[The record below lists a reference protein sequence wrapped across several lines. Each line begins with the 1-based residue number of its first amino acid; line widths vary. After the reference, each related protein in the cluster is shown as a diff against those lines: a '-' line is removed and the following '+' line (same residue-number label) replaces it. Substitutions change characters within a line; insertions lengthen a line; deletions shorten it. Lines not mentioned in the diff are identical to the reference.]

1 MTQSVI
7 SNVRYLYD
15 IFIVQKN
22 KEVPIMK
29 KRSSFTKKLIATCA
43 AVAMVVASMS
53 SAVFADV
60 EAAQSG
66 SSAFI
71 GFSTARKGF
80 NVYGISG
87 SGTIKTTFSNAGYGT
102 TIKVG
107 DEGSVDTVDS
117 GFAYGKDY
125 SVAGI
130 TAHLTAAIND
140 TGKAVIITY
149 TVVNTT
155 DVQKN
160 VQIGSYSDCMIGNN
174 DSAPVRVH
182 NNGLSMTDG
191 TNNFFLIPGNGD
203 FTTMWSGGCGGARS
217 NVFNNASSHEYN
229 GDSGLAWSWSL
240 DVPAGETV
248 TRTAVLEADFQT
260 VTLAF
265 DANGGTGAMDSCLV
279 VSGLQSTIPSN
290 AFTRNGYEFLG
301 WATSADAT
309 DPQYRNNG
317 YIAITSD
324 TTLYAIWNQVAPVE
338 AIASEEPAG
347 RELTYNGQPQALA
360 VPGSSDEGTMVYSL
374 SPNGPFTTD
383 VPTATSSGTYTVYY
397 KIEGDDTHEDSA
409 VSSFEVTIE
418 GLTVTAN
425 VNGTEVT
432 VNAESTLERPADP
445 TRDGYDFGGW
455 YADEACTTA
464 YNFNAPVGTSGA
476 TLYPKWIPIEYTLT
490 EGANGS
496 WTRGGEDGLVFR
508 ATRTNNGEAT
518 FEHFTGV
525 KVDDNTLGTSNYAAT
540 SGSVIVTLTPAY
552 LATLAEGEH
561 TLEIMFNDGSSVT
574 TTFIIAAQVVETTAA
589 ETTAA
594 ETTAAE
600 TSAAETTATPTE
612 TTAAATSGVA
622 STGETQTSSTAP
634 IGIAIL
640 MIAGAATLI
649 FIVRKREENS

>member
-1 MTQSVI
+1 
-7 SNVRYLYD
+7 
-15 IFIVQKN
+15 
-22 KEVPIMK
+22 MK

-66 SSAFI
+66 SSSFI

-87 SGTIKTTFSNAGYGT
+87 SGTIKTTYNNAGYGT

-107 DEGSVDTVDS
+107 DEGSVNTEDTE
-117 GFAYGKDY
+117 FAYGKDY

-160 VQIGSYSDCMIGNN
+160 VQIGSYSDCMIGTN
-174 DSAPVRVH
+174 DGAPVRVH

-203 FTTMWSGGCGGARS
+203 FTTMWSGRYSGAKS
-217 NVFNNASSHEYN
+217 NVFNNAASHEFS

-309 DPQYRNNG
+309 DPQYGNNG
-317 YIAITSD
+317 YITINSD
-324 TTLYAIWNQVAPVE
+324 TTLYALWNQVAPVE
-338 AIASEEPAG
+338 ATASEEPAG
-347 RELTYNGQPQALA
+347 RELTYNGQPQTLA

-374 SPNGPFTTD
+374 SPDGPFTTD
-383 VPTATSSGTYTVYY
+383 VPTATASGTYTVYY
-397 KIEGDDTHEDSA
+397 KVEGDETHEDSA
-409 VSSFEVTIE
+409 VNSFEVTIA

-425 VNGTEVT
+425 INGSEVE

-445 TRDGYDFGGW
+445 TREGYDFGGW

-464 YNFNAPVGTSGA
+464 YNFNAPIGASGA
-476 TLYPKWIPIEYTLT
+476 TLYPQWIPYEYTLT
-490 EGANGS
+490 EGGEGS
-496 WTRGGEDGLVFR
+496 WTRGGSEGLVFR
-508 ATRTNNGEAT
+508 AVRTNNGAAT
-518 FEHFTGV
+518 FDHFTGV
-525 KVDDNTLGTSNYAAT
+525 KVDNNTLGDSNYEAI

-552 LATLAEGEH
+552 LATLADGQH
-561 TLEIMFNDGSSVT
+561 TLEIMFDDGSSVT
-574 TTFIIAAQVVETTAA
+574 TTFTIAAQVVETTVATT
-589 ETTAA
+589 ETTV
-594 ETTAAE
+594 
-600 TSAAETTATPTE
+600 ATTE
-612 TTAAATSGVA
+612 TTAAATGVA
-622 STGETQTSSTAP
+622 STGENQVSSTAP
-634 IGIAIL
+634 IGIAIIL
-640 MIAGAATLI
+640 IAGAATMI
-649 FIVRKREENS
+649 FVVRKNEENS

>member
-29 KRSSFTKKLIATCA
+29 KSSSFTKRLIATCI
-43 AVAMVVASMS
+43 AVAMVIGSMS
-53 SAVFADV
+53 TAVFADV

-87 SGTIKTTFSNAGYGT
+87 SGTIRTTYSNAGYGT

-107 DEGSVDTVDS
+107 DEGSVNTENS
-117 GFAYGKDY
+117 EFAYGKDY

-160 VQIGSYSDCMIGNN
+160 VQIGSYSDCMIGSN
-174 DSAPVRVH
+174 DGAPVRVH

-203 FTTMWSGGCGGARS
+203 FTTMWSGGYSGAKS

-301 WATSADAT
+301 WATSPDAT
-309 DPQYRNNG
+309 EVEYRDG
-317 YIAITSD
+317 GSITLTSD
-324 TTLYAIWNQVAPVE
+324 VTLYALWEQVAPVE
-338 AIASEEPAG
+338 ATFADDPDPVENI
-347 RELTYNGQPQALA
+347 TYNGQPQTLA
-360 VPGSSDEGTMVYSL
+360 VPGTSDEGTVVYSL
-374 SPNGPFTTD
+374 SEEGPFTED
-383 VPTATSSGTYTVYY
+383 VPVATASGTYTVYY
-397 KIEGDDTHEDSA
+397 MVQGDDTHEDSA
-409 VSSFEVTIE
+409 IGSFEVTIAP
-418 GLTVTAN
+418 LTVTAN
-425 VNGTEVT
+425 VNGEEVA
-432 VNAESTLERPADP
+432 VNAESTLTRPADP

-561 TLEIMFNDGSSVT
+561 TLEIMFDDGSSVT

-594 ETTAAE
+594 ETTA
-600 TSAAETTATPTE
+600 TSTE
-612 TTAAATSGVA
+612 TTAAATSVA

-640 MIAGAATLI
+640 MIAGAATMI
-649 FIVRKREENS
+649 FIVRKREEKS

>member
-1 MTQSVI
+1 
-7 SNVRYLYD
+7 
-15 IFIVQKN
+15 
-22 KEVPIMK
+22 MK

-43 AVAMVVASMS
+43 AVAMVVASVS
-53 SAVFADV
+53 TAVFADV

-66 SSAFI
+66 SSSFI

-87 SGTIKTTFSNAGYGT
+87 SGTIKTTYSNAGYGT

-107 DEGSVDTVDS
+107 DEGSVNTEDTE
-117 GFAYGKDY
+117 FAYGKDY

-160 VQIGSYSDCMIGNN
+160 VQIGSYSDCMIGTN
-174 DSAPVRVH
+174 DGAPVRVH

-203 FTTMWSGGCGGARS
+203 FTTMWSGRYSGAKS
-217 NVFNNASSHEYN
+217 NVFNNAASHEFN

-301 WATSADAT
+301 WATSPDAT
-309 DPQYRNNG
+309 EVEYRDGG
-317 YIAITSD
+317 YITLTSD
-324 TTLYAIWNQVAPVE
+324 VTLYALWNQVAPVE
-338 AIASEEPAG
+338 ATASEEPTG
-347 RELTYNGQPQALA
+347 RELTYNGQPQTLA

-374 SPNGPFTTD
+374 SPDGPFTTD

-409 VSSFEVTIE
+409 VSSFEVTIA

-445 TRDGYDFGGW
+445 TREGYDFGGW

-464 YNFNAPVGTSGA
+464 YNFNAPVGASGA
-476 TLYPKWIPIEYTLT
+476 TLYPQWIPYEYTLT
-490 EGANGS
+490 EGGEGS
-496 WTRGGEDGLVFR
+496 WTRGGSEGLVFR
-508 ATRTNNGEAT
+508 AVRTNNSAAT
-518 FEHFTGV
+518 FDHFTGV
-525 KVDDNTLGTSNYAAT
+525 KVDNNTLGDTNYEAT
-540 SGSVIVTLTPAY
+540 NGSVIVTLTPAY
-552 LATLAEGEH
+552 LATLADGQH
-561 TLEIMFNDGSSVT
+561 TLEIMFDDGSSVT
-574 TTFIIAAQVVETTAA
+574 TTFTIAARVVETTV
-589 ETTAA
+589 
-594 ETTAAE
+594 
-600 TSAAETTATPTE
+600 ATTE
-612 TTAAATSGVA
+612 TTAAATGVA
-622 STGETQTSSTAP
+622 STGENQVSSTAP

-640 MIAGAATLI
+640 ILATSVSMV
-649 FIVRKREENS
+649 FIVRKREDNT

>member
-1 MTQSVI
+1 
-7 SNVRYLYD
+7 
-15 IFIVQKN
+15 
-22 KEVPIMK
+22 MK

-43 AVAMVVASMS
+43 AVAMVVVSMS

-66 SSAFI
+66 SSSFI

-87 SGTIKTTFSNAGYGT
+87 SGTIRTTYSNAGYGT

-107 DEGSVDTVDS
+107 DEGSVNTENS
-117 GFAYGKDY
+117 EFAYGKDY

-160 VQIGSYSDCMIGNN
+160 VQIGSYSDCMIGGN
-174 DSAPVRVH
+174 DGAPVRVH

-203 FTTMWSGGCGGARS
+203 FTTMWSGGYSGAKS

-265 DANGGTGAMDSCLV
+265 DANGGTGAMDSSLV

-301 WATSADAT
+301 WATSPDAT
-309 DPQYRNNG
+309 EVEYRDGG
-317 YIAITSD
+317 YITLTSD
-324 TTLYAIWNQVAPVE
+324 VTLYALWNQVAPVE
-338 AIASEEPAG
+338 AIASEEPTG
-347 RELTYNGQPQALA
+347 RELTYNGQPQTLA

-374 SPNGPFTTD
+374 SPDGPFTTD

-409 VSSFEVTIE
+409 VSSFEVTIA

-445 TRDGYDFGGW
+445 TREGYDFGGW

-464 YNFNAPVGTSGA
+464 YNFNAPIGASGA
-476 TLYPKWIPIEYTLT
+476 TLYPQWIPYEYTLT
-490 EGANGS
+490 EGGEGS
-496 WTRGGEDGLVFR
+496 WTRGGSEGLVFR
-508 ATRTNNGEAT
+508 AVRTNNGEAT
-518 FEHFTGV
+518 FDHFTGV
-525 KVDDNTLGTSNYAAT
+525 KVDNNTLGDNNYDAV

-552 LATLAEGEH
+552 LATLADGQH
-561 TLEIMFNDGSSVT
+561 TLEIMFDDGSSVT
-574 TTFIIAAQVVETTAA
+574 TTFTIAAQVVETT
-589 ETTAA
+589 ETTV
-594 ETTAAE
+594 
-600 TSAAETTATPTE
+600 ATTE
-612 TTAAATSGVA
+612 TTAAATGVA
-622 STGETQTSSTAP
+622 STGEDQVSSTAP
-634 IGIAIL
+634 IGIAVL
-640 MIAGAATLI
+640 LIAGAATMI
-649 FIVRKREENS
+649 FVVRKNEEN

>member
-1 MTQSVI
+1 
-7 SNVRYLYD
+7 
-15 IFIVQKN
+15 
-22 KEVPIMK
+22 MK
-29 KRSSFTKKLIATCA
+29 KSSTFTKRLVATCA

-71 GFSTARKGF
+71 GFSTARRGF

-87 SGTIKTTFSNAGYGT
+87 SGTIKTTYSNAGYGT

-107 DEGSVDTVDS
+107 DEGSVNTENS
-117 GFAYGKDY
+117 EFAYGKDY

-160 VQIGSYSDCMIGNN
+160 VQIGSYSDCMIGGN
-174 DSAPVRVH
+174 DRAPVRVH

-203 FTTMWSGGCGGARS
+203 FTTMWSGGYSGAKS
-217 NVFNNASSHEYN
+217 NVFNNAASHEYD

-248 TRTAVLEADFQT
+248 TRTAILEADFQT

-309 DPQYRNNG
+309 DPQYGNND
-317 YIAITSD
+317 YITITSD
-324 TTLYAIWNQVAPVE
+324 TTLYALWNQVAPVE
-338 AIASEEPAG
+338 ATASEEPAG

-374 SPNGPFTTD
+374 SPDGPFTTD

-409 VSSFEVTIE
+409 VSSFEVTVA

-425 VNGTEVT
+425 INGSEVE
-432 VNAESTLERPADP
+432 VNAESTLTRPADP

-476 TLYPKWIPIEYTLT
+476 TLYPKWIPYEYTLT
-490 EGANGS
+490 EGGEGS
-496 WTRGGEDGLVFR
+496 WTRGGSEGLVFR
-508 ATRTNNGEAT
+508 AVRTNNGEAT
-518 FEHFTGV
+518 FDHFTGV
-525 KVDDNTLGTSNYAAT
+525 KVDNNTLGDTNYEAT
-540 SGSVIVTLTPAY
+540 NGSVIVTLTPAY
-552 LATLAEGEH
+552 LATLADGQH
-561 TLEIMFNDGSSVT
+561 TLEIMFDDGSSVT
-574 TTFIIAAQVVETTAA
+574 TTFTIAAQVVETTV
-589 ETTAA
+589 
-594 ETTAAE
+594 
-600 TSAAETTATPTE
+600 ATTE
-612 TTAAATSGVA
+612 TTAAATGVA
-622 STGETQTSSTAP
+622 NTGENQVSSTAP

-640 MIAGAATLI
+640 ILATSVSMV
-649 FIVRKREENS
+649 FIVRKREDNT

>member
-1 MTQSVI
+1 
-7 SNVRYLYD
+7 
-15 IFIVQKN
+15 
-22 KEVPIMK
+22 MK

-43 AVAMVVASMS
+43 AVAMVVASVS
-53 SAVFADV
+53 TAVFADV

-71 GFSTARKGF
+71 GFSTARRGF

-87 SGTIKTTFSNAGYGT
+87 SGTIKTTYSNAGYGT

-107 DEGSVDTVDS
+107 DEGSVDTENS

-130 TAHLTAAIND
+130 TAHMTAAIND

-160 VQIGSYSDCMIGNN
+160 VQIGSYSDCMIGGN
-174 DSAPVRVH
+174 DRAPVRVH

-203 FTTMWSGGCGGARS
+203 FTTMWSGGYSGAKS
-217 NVFNNASSHEYN
+217 NVFTNATSHEYN

-265 DANGGTGAMDSCLV
+265 DANGGTGAMDSSLV

-309 DPQYRNNG
+309 DPQYGNNG
-317 YIAITSD
+317 YITITSD
-324 TTLYAIWNQVAPVE
+324 TTLYALWNQVAPVE
-338 AIASEEPAG
+338 ATASEEPTG

-374 SPNGPFTTD
+374 SPDGPFTTD

-425 VNGTEVT
+425 VNGTEVP

-445 TRDGYDFGGW
+445 TREGYDFGGW
-455 YADEACTTA
+455 YADEACTIP
-464 YNFNAPVGTSGA
+464 YNFNAPIGASGA
-476 TLYPKWIPIEYTLT
+476 TLYPQWIPYEYTLT
-490 EGANGS
+490 EGGEGS
-496 WTRGGEDGLVFR
+496 WTRGGSEGLVFR
-508 ATRTNNGEAT
+508 AVRTNNGEAT

-525 KVDDNTLGTSNYAAT
+525 KVDNNTLGDTNYEAT
-540 SGSVIVTLTPAY
+540 NGSVIVTLTPAY
-552 LATLAEGEH
+552 LATLADGQH
-561 TLEIMFNDGSSVT
+561 TLEIMFDDGSSVT
-574 TTFIIAAQVVETTAA
+574 TTFTIAARVVETTV
-589 ETTAA
+589 
-594 ETTAAE
+594 
-600 TSAAETTATPTE
+600 ATTE
-612 TTAAATSGVA
+612 TTAAATGVA
-622 STGETQTSSTAP
+622 STGENQVSSTAP

-640 MIAGAATLI
+640 ILATSVSMV
-649 FIVRKREENS
+649 FIVRKREDNT